1 MRKCPE
7 LVCTSN
13 CPSMSKLSDLRFGS
27 FNKTLTRRHLLR
39 IFMEWHKLHVS
50 SCVFGYVFS
59 FETVRF
65 VTALPLCFQ
74 ASKHCCNG
82 WRPRPG
88 SHESCRPPTPL
99 VEAGTRKQVGKGL
112 LIFADYLRLAIG
124 HWDLKHSEFV
134 ECLMC
139 FFVVCW
145 KIMENQGQ
153 ICYTCFKRAILFNY
167 LQKIPRSVL
176 NSYKIYISALTN
188 HSFAAENVGE
198 TPTASVQ
205 NHVLGVQN
213 LQIHVLVNGF
223 QGALVLH
230 SWRLACINSI
240 GNFFQQP
247 PIFQTES
254 DSPWM
259 LFNLMHNNGVA
270 RKKDP
275 SLSSCNLRI
284 PISASPVQ
292 VCLFSTPID
301 RLGRCG
307 RSCFKLIAW
316 LLPRKN
322 MTHTNMRFTNHI
334 KTYYKHI

>member
-1 MRKCPE
+1 
-7 LVCTSN
+7 
-13 CPSMSKLSDLRFGS
+13 
-27 FNKTLTRRHLLR
+27 
-39 IFMEWHKLHVS
+39 
-50 SCVFGYVFS
+50 
-59 FETVRF
+59 
-65 VTALPLCFQ
+65 
-74 ASKHCCNG
+74 
-82 WRPRPG
+82 
-88 SHESCRPPTPL
+88 
-99 VEAGTRKQVGKGL
+99 
-112 LIFADYLRLAIG
+112 
-124 HWDLKHSEFV
+124 
-134 ECLMC
+134 
-139 FFVVCW
+139 
-145 KIMENQGQ
+145 MENQGQ
-153 ICYTCFKRAILFNY
+153 NMLHLLQEGHTIQLFAKDPQKCLKFIQILHKCINQPQLCRWKRWCF
-167 LQKIPRSVL
+167 
-176 NSYKIYISALTN
+176 
-188 HSFAAENVGE
+188 
-198 TPTASVQ
+198 TPTARVQ

-230 SWRLACINSI
+230 SWRLVCINSI

-322 MTHTNMRFTNHI
+322 MTHTNIRFTNHI